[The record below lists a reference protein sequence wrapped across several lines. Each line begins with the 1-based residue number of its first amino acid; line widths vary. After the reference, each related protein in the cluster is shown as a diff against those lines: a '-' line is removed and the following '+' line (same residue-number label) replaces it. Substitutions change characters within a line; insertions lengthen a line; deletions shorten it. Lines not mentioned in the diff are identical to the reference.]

1 MFYLFWIIL
10 FPVRLAIS
18 IVVDVLNQI
27 FCEVGCMGIVSCFR
41 RFFYFML
48 WHSVLTSYYIKGQES
63 LLLSDD
69 ILYSDYALWYCREY
83 R

>member
-1 MFYLFWIIL
+1 
-10 FPVRLAIS
+10 
-18 IVVDVLNQI
+18 
-27 FCEVGCMGIVSCFR
+27 MGIFSYFR

-69 ILYSDYALWYCREY
+69 MLYSDYALWYCREY

>member
-1 MFYLFWIIL
+1 MSIALYL
-10 FPVRLAIS
+10 
-18 IVVDVLNQI
+18 
-27 FCEVGCMGIVSCFR
+27 R

-69 ILYSDYALWYCREY
+69 MLYSDSALWYRCEY